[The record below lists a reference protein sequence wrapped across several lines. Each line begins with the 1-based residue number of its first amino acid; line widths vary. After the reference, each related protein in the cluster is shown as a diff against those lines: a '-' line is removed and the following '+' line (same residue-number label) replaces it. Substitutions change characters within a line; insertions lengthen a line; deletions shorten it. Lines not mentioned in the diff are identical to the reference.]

1 MSWQSTHL
9 RPSTE
14 RRLQRAGE
22 LISGRLAHPEQVS
35 GATGPPL
42 PDAPAT
48 WDGPTLANGHAGIAL
63 LHATSA
69 TAPRWDVDGAA
80 AWATDHMLAA
90 VRLTQVQPLQTTDL
104 FSGSAGLAFAL
115 QACAEVEPRF
125 SRVLAGVVPTTLAEA
140 REEYADAPVSG
151 TAPQD
156 YDVISGPAG
165 LLGWIDALPQEYA
178 ASAAPLRDHLH
189 TGLGRLFR
197 HGATASA
204 APPWRILPE
213 LVPVEERL
221 ELAPAGY
228 SDTGLAHGAAGPLA
242 ALSLWDRG
250 DKDVMRSIQ
259 DIVAWLLRTRTQDDA
274 GPNWPTLI
282 PTGTAL
288 PAAGSWAHSRTAWCY
303 GAPGVVAA
311 LSLAHRRA
319 PSAELADAIGEATEA
334 MMARIGAGR
343 AFSTPTLCH
352 GSAGVAVILRHLADD
367 HGNERAGGGLE
378 GVAEQLLATVDPSA
392 EFGVQD
398 IEPGPKAVD
407 NPTLLNGAA
416 GVALALHALLSP
428 GRPTWTRLLMI
439 G

>member
-1 MSWQSTHL
+1 MSRSS
-9 RPSTE
+9 RDS
-14 RRLQRAGE
+14 
-22 LISGRLAHPEQVS
+22 
-35 GATGPPL
+35 PP
-42 PDAPAT
+42 DGPAT

-69 TAPRWDVDGAA
+69 ASPRWEVDDAA
-80 AWATDHMLAA
+80 ARATDHMLAA
-90 VRLTQVQPLQTTDL
+90 LRTTQEQPLQTSDL

-115 QACAEVEPRF
+115 QACVQVEPRF
-125 SRVLAGVVPTTLAEA
+125 ARVLAAAVPTALSQA
-140 REEYADAPVSG
+140 RQEYADAPVSG
-151 TAPQD
+151 AAPQD

-165 LLGWIDALPQEYA
+165 LLGWIDALPDA
-178 ASAAPLRDHLH
+178 FSASAEPLRTHLH
-189 TGLGRLFR
+189 AGLGRLFR
-197 HGATASA
+197 HASTASD

-242 ALSLWDRG
+242 ALSLGASRDDAVLSSIR
-250 DKDVMRSIQ
+250 DV
-259 DIVAWLLRTRTQDDA
+259 VAWLLRTRSTDEA
-274 GPNWPTLI
+274 GTNWPTLI
-282 PTGTAL
+282 PTGSVL
-288 PAAGSWAHSRTAWCY
+288 PAAAPWARSRTAWCY
-303 GAPGVVAA
+303 GAPGIVAA

-319 PSAELADAIGEATEA
+319 PSPALAGAIEEATEA
-334 MMARIGAGR
+334 MMTRIGDGR

-367 HGNERAGGGLE
+367 HGNERAGRGLDA
-378 GVAEQLLATVDPSA
+378 VADELLSTIDPSA

-398 IEPGPKAVD
+398 VEPGPTPVD